1 MFCFMPS
8 LPAQSLHHLIPLL
21 AGLGTAVQLLVLAVL
36 VLASIICWSLILRKA
51 ILFRRVRQQ
60 STIFFD
66 TLRSGHDL
74 SFITVAA
81 RRLSYASPA
90 RVFLAVSEQLGVL
103 RRQHRLRLD
112 HVGSE
117 ALSLTHEHLRH
128 LAQREQGGEIRR
140 LEQGLSF
147 LATTAGVAPFV
158 GLLGTVW
165 GIMQSFQAIGTR
177 GGATLAVV
185 GPGISEALVATAAG
199 LAVAIP
205 ALIAYNFFLSR
216 LRRMETELDSF
227 AEEIALLF
235 GSYLVEEMQR
245 QESRPTLHR
254 S

>member
-1 MFCFMPS
+1 
-8 LPAQSLHHLIPLL
+8 
-21 AGLGTAVQLLVLAVL
+21 
-36 VLASIICWSLILRKA
+36 
-51 ILFRRVRQQ
+51 
-60 STIFFD
+60 
-66 TLRSGHDL
+66 
-74 SFITVAA
+74 
-81 RRLSYASPA
+81 
-90 RVFLAVSEQLGVL
+90 VSEQLGVL

-245 QESRPTLHR
+245 QEGRPTLHR

>member
-8 LPAQSLHHLIPLL
+8 LSAQGLHRLIPLL
-21 AGLGTAVQLLVLAVL
+21 AELGTAVQLLVLAAL

-51 ILFRRVRQQ
+51 ILFRRVRRQN
-60 STIFFD
+60 TIFFD

-74 SFITVAA
+74 PFIAVAA
-81 RRLSYASPA
+81 RRLSLASSA
-90 RVFLAVSEQLGVL
+90 RVFCAVYEQLGAL
-103 RRQHRLRLD
+103 RRQHRIRLN
-112 HVGSE
+112 HAGPE
-117 ALSLTHEHLRH
+117 AFALTHEHLRH
-128 LAQREQGGEIRR
+128 LAQREQGEEIRR
-140 LEQGLSF
+140 LEKGLSF

-185 GPGISEALVATAAG
+185 GPGISEALVARAAG

-205 ALIAYNFFLSR
+205 ALIAYNYFLNQ
-216 LRRMETELDSF
+216 LRSIETELDS
-227 AEEIALLF
+227 
-235 GSYLVEEMQR
+235 LVEEITLLFEGHLVEEIQR
-245 QESRPTLHR
+245 QEGRPTLHR

>member
-81 RRLSYASPA
+81 RRLSYSSPA

>member
-1 MFCFMPS
+1 
-8 LPAQSLHHLIPLL
+8 
-21 AGLGTAVQLLVLAVL
+21 
-36 VLASIICWSLILRKA
+36 
-51 ILFRRVRQQ
+51 
-60 STIFFD
+60 
-66 TLRSGHDL
+66 
-74 SFITVAA
+74 
-81 RRLSYASPA
+81 
-90 RVFLAVSEQLGVL
+90 
-103 RRQHRLRLD
+103 
-112 HVGSE
+112 
-117 ALSLTHEHLRH
+117 
-128 LAQREQGGEIRR
+128 
-140 LEQGLSF
+140 
-147 LATTAGVAPFV
+147 
-158 GLLGTVW
+158 
-165 GIMQSFQAIGTR
+165 MQSFQAIGTR